1 MRADQQAPKH
11 RSNAVYGLGLAAVR
25 ALYAEVALEPKPG
38 LVSFRDCGSHTD
50 MTAQTFMRS
59 LFSLRG
65 YFPRMVWAGHAGAP
79 FAVLESLG
87 RSAES
92 RMLLATRGINTH
104 RGAIFGLGLL
114 CASAG
119 QLQTRGLPFT
129 PQNLRA
135 VLMFTWGDALARR
148 ASAARL
154 SAPLSNGQRAARRFG
169 LRSAGDEA
177 AQAFPV
183 LFDVTLPAMLAA
195 LQAGAGERAAR
206 VQALFATMAVLDDT
220 NCVHRGGIEGLRFVQ
235 VSARQFLQA
244 GGVMQ
249 ADWVALARETHNT
262 FVARNL
268 SPGGSADALASAC
281 WVASLITADLE
292 AGLSLRGA
300 PATRQSSVHGLLHC
314 VQRDGRPRNDESVSL
329 KALPELA
336 A

>member
-1 MRADQQAPKH
+1 MWADQQPPSH
-11 RSNAVYGLGLAAVR
+11 RSSAVYGLGLAAVR

-50 MTAQTFMRS
+50 MNAQTFMRS
-59 LFSLRG
+59 LFALRG
-65 YFPRMVWAGHAGAP
+65 YFPNMARAGHAGAP

-87 RSAES
+87 KDAEA
-92 RMLLATRGINTH
+92 RMLTATRGVNTH

-119 QLQTRGLPFT
+119 QLLAQGLPFT
-129 PQNLRA
+129 PQHVRA
-135 VLMFTWGDALARR
+135 VLMATWGDALAQR
-148 ASAARL
+148 AGAARL
-154 SAPLSNGQRAARRFG
+154 SAPVSNGQRAARRYG

-183 LFDVTLPAMLAA
+183 LFNVTLPA
-195 LQAGAGERAAR
+195 LQAAQQCGAGDRAAR

-220 NCVHRGGIEGLRFVQ
+220 NCVHRGGIDGLRFVQ
-235 VSARQFLQA
+235 ASARQFLQA
-244 GGVMQ
+244 GGVLQ
-249 ADWVALARETHNT
+249 ANWLPQAREIHSA

-268 SPGGSADALASAC
+268 SPGGSADVLANAC
-281 WVASLITADLE
+281 WMASLITADRQSM
-292 AGLSLRGA
+292 ASLGGA
-300 PATRQSSVHGLLHC
+300 PATRQSRLQGWLHG
-314 VQRDGRPRNDESVSL
+314 VRNDKRDSS

>member
-1 MRADQQAPKH
+1 MPAKQASQI
-11 RSNAVYGLGLAAVR
+11 RGSNAAYDLGLAAVR

-50 MTAQTFMRS
+50 MNAQTFLRS
-59 LFSLRG
+59 LFALRG
-65 YFPRMVWAGHAGAP
+65 YFPNMVRAGQVGVP

-87 RSAES
+87 KTAEV
-92 RMLLATRGINTH
+92 RMLAATRGINTH

-119 QLQTRGLPFT
+119 HLLAQDLPFT
-129 PQNLRA
+129 PQQLRA
-135 VLMFTWGDALARR
+135 ALMARWGDALVQR

-154 SAPLSNGQRAARRFG
+154 SAPVSNGQRAARLFG

-183 LFDVTLPAMLAA
+183 LFDVTLPALQAA
-195 LQAGAGERAAR
+195 LQSGAGARAAR

-235 VSARQFLQA
+235 TSARQFLQA
-244 GGVMQ
+244 GGVLQ
-249 ADWVALARETHNT
+249 TSWLPKARGIHNA

-268 SPGGSADALASAC
+268 SPGGSADVLASAC
-281 WVASLITADLE
+281 WVASLFTAE
-292 AGLSLRGA
+292 RESGPSLRGA
-300 PATRQSSVHGLLHC
+300 PATRQSRLHGLLHC
-314 VQRDGRPRNDESVSL
+314 VRNDESVSL
-329 KALPELA
+329 KAQPELA
-336 A
+336 E